1 MTSRAE
7 RRAIRNQRA
16 YRVGEHVGAVLAIIV
31 MGTVYGGALALF
43 ALAVWSVLR

>member
-16 YRVGEHVGAVLAIIV
+16 YRVGEHIGAVLAIIV
-31 MGTVYGGALALF
+31 MGSAYGGALALF
-43 ALAVWSVLR
+43 MLGLWSVLR